1 MQYNLFLTI
10 FWLINLIGR
19 TTRNSIRFGTDGWRA
34 IIADAFTFENIRI
47 VAQAVSDFVNSL
59 ENRDNGLGIS
69 YDTRFMSPQF
79 ARLIAE
85 VISSN
90 NIPVF
95 LSKHFTP
102 TPVLSFAVKNRKL
115 AGGIMVTA
123 SHNPYQYS
131 GLKFKADYGGP
142 AMIGM
147 TQDIERQLFKNKP
160 RHEPQLVKKNIH
172 EVDFSKEYADHLRS
186 FLRFDLINSWEAKI
200 IYDPMNA
207 AGSQIFQQLLSHS
220 KSKIQTINKK
230 PDPLFGGNLPEP
242 ILSNLRKLQTTVIRS
257 QADVGLATD
266 GDADRFGVLDDRGEF
281 VQLHDLMPLLFAY
294 LLKTRG
300 WSGDVIRTTSMANTI
315 DKIAEENGRK
325 VIEVPVGFKNV
336 TEKMLEMD
344 VLIGG
349 EESGGF
355 GYKNHI
361 PERDGILSCLL
372 LIEMLSAEQQ
382 SVRSMVAELREKYGP
397 FSYDRIDQYF
407 DHEILT
413 RNLIALQKQPPEK
426 IGEFQVES
434 ISLIDGIKFYFADSS
449 WMLMRVS
456 QTEPLGRIYVGSDSD
471 NKVKQ
476 LLREGVRLLTGIV

>member
-1 MQYNLFLTI
+1 LSGFKQSNKI
-10 FWLINLIGR
+10 Q
-19 TTRNSIRFGTDGWRA
+19 FGTDGWRA

-47 VAQAVSDFVNSL
+47 VAQALSEFINSL
-59 ENRDNGLGIS
+59 ENGNSGVAIS
-69 YDTRFMSPQF
+69 FDTRFMSPQF

-85 VISSN
+85 VVSSN

-95 LSKHFTP
+95 LSNNFTP
-102 TPVLSFAVKNRKL
+102 TPVLSFAVKNQKL

-123 SHNPYQYS
+123 SHNPYHYS
-131 GLKFKADYGGP
+131 GLKFKAHYGGP

-147 TQDIERQLFKNKP
+147 TQDIERQLYKNKH

-172 EVDFSKEYADHLRS
+172 EVDFSKEYVAHLRS
-186 FLRFDLINSWEAKI
+186 FLKFDLINSWEAKI
-200 IYDPMNA
+200 IYDPMHA

-220 KSKIQTINKK
+220 KSKLQTINKK
-230 PDPLFGGNLPEP
+230 ADPLFGGNLPEP
-242 ILSNLRKLQTTVIRS
+242 ILGNLRKLQTTVIRS

-266 GDADRFGVLDDRGEF
+266 GDADRFGVLDDHGEF
-281 VQLHDLMPLLFAY
+281 VQLHDLMPLMFHY

-315 DKIAEENGRK
+315 DKMAKENGRK

-372 LIEMLSAEQQ
+372 LIEMLSAEQK
-382 SVRSMVAELREKYGP
+382 SIRAMVAELREKYGP
-397 FSYDRIDQYF
+397 FSYDRIDHYF

-413 RNLIALQKQPPEK
+413 RNLIALRKQPLEK
-426 IGEFQVES
+426 IGEFPVAS

-456 QTEPLGRIYVGSDSD
+456 QTEPLGRIYVSSDSD
-471 NKVKQ
+471 NKVSQ
-476 LLREGVRLLTGIV
+476 LLKEGVRLLTAIV